1 MDVFVSTVKSQR
13 FPLDGFDEVVSGI
26 YIPCYC
32 WFENNSLTEKSWT
45 VFMSPEILR
54 LSFYRTLQDFP
65 ILAGRFKTD
74 KHSRG
79 YVEIESSNLNM
90 PVYTDTDWDVDFKQM
105 RDAGFATKLLPKSF
119 EGVCGIVAAS
129 KLAIV
134 SAKLGIFH
142 IRRLKNFSGVVI
154 FASIAHAIVDAYGYF
169 AFMSRWAELS
179 KWTQQNVGN
188 TTPPV
193 PTRAFVFDRSI
204 HASYKINNT
213 DALDNLTLESMANGS
228 ISTRFFAWLPIDKRN
243 LLLKYMV
250 SSKKSICC
258 VFHVSAQT
266 IEALRNDTQTY
277 APKGMHYSIN
287 DVATALL
294 AMVVGQANQK
304 SRDVKLSRQSI
315 ATASQSIA
323 EDGGGNREEDTL
335 VAVTV
340 NSRSRVNC
348 TNAKDF
354 VGNLSSPRC
363 IFCSS
368 KLILAEIIAE
378 NLSAVAASIRNAIAA
393 TDNDYVGQINYLINS
408 VSDSHMRLVASYH
421 KYKNRV
427 TVSNVSKYN
436 CYGLDFGTGAPSV
449 VRPVLSVALNS
460 IFVMPGHPDVGG
472 YDFVVFAEERVSEL
486 IVQNRYW
493 MNLVDSFN
501 LEV

>member
-1 MDVFVSTVKSQR
+1 
-13 FPLDGFDEVVSGI
+13 
-26 YIPCYC
+26 
-32 WFENNSLTEKSWT
+32 
-45 VFMSPEILR
+45 
-54 LSFYRTLQDFP
+54 
-65 ILAGRFKTD
+65 
-74 KHSRG
+74 
-79 YVEIESSNLNM
+79 M

-243 LLLKYMV
+243 LLLKYM
-250 SSKKSICC
+250 
-258 VFHVSAQT
+258 
-266 IEALRNDTQTY
+266 
-277 APKGMHYSIN
+277 
-287 DVATALL
+287 
-294 AMVVGQANQK
+294 
-304 SRDVKLSRQSI
+304 
-315 ATASQSIA
+315 
-323 EDGGGNREEDTL
+323 
-335 VAVTV
+335 
-340 NSRSRVNC
+340 
-348 TNAKDF
+348 
-354 VGNLSSPRC
+354 
-363 IFCSS
+363 
-368 KLILAEIIAE
+368 LILAEIIAE

-427 TVSNVSKYN
+427 TVSNASADWWSRPVPSAVRAAFGAKLGEHTGFLTTVAVNIRPRIEHTGTDNYMGNMSLGKYIWFPQDMVQGEPTDKALSALALKTHQAVSDVDKEYIGQFGHLLN
-436 CYGLDFGTGAPSV
+436 KEPDSYMRLTLCNAKHRRKLVISTQVRFAHYKVDFGAETPLLVRFTPYAFPDV
-449 VRPVLSVALNS
+449 VL
-460 IFVMPGHPDVGG
+460 VMPGNPEIGG
-472 YDFVVFAEERVSEL
+472 YEITLNLAPEIAAHVIQDAG
-486 IVQNRYW
+486 W
-493 MNLVDSFN
+493 MKMVDKYDCII
-501 LEV
+501 

>member
-1 MDVFVSTVKSQR
+1 M
-13 FPLDGFDEVVSGI
+13 
-26 YIPCYC
+26 
-32 WFENNSLTEKSWT
+32 
-45 VFMSPEILR
+45 
-54 LSFYRTLQDFP
+54 
-65 ILAGRFKTD
+65 LAGRFKTD

-79 YVEIESSNLNM
+79 YVEVESSNLNM

-105 RDAGFATKLLPKSF
+105 RDADFATKLLPESF

-129 KLAIV
+129 RLAFT

-179 KWTQQNVGN
+179 KWTQQSVSNSMSSE
-188 TTPPV
+188 
-193 PTRAFVFDRSI
+193 PTHTFVFDRSI
-204 HASYKINNT
+204 HASYRTNNT
-213 DALDNLTLESMANGS
+213 DALDDLTLESMANGS
-228 ISTRFFAWLPIDKRN
+228 ITTKFFAWLPIDKRN
-243 LLLKYMV
+243 FLLKCMV
-250 SSKKSICC
+250 SSKKSTCC
-258 VFHVSAQT
+258 VFHVSTQT
-266 IEALRNDTQTY
+266 IEALRNDTQEY
-277 APKGMHYSIN
+277 VPQGMHFSIN

-304 SRDVKLSRQSI
+304 IREVKLNRLSI
-315 ATASQSIA
+315 AAASQSIA
-323 EDGGGNREEDTL
+323 EGDNGSREEDTL

-340 NSRSRVNC
+340 NARSRVNC

-363 IFCSS
+363 IFCSPA
-368 KLILAEIIAE
+368 LVLADIVTES
-378 NLSAVAASIRNAIAA
+378 LAVVATSIRSAIAA
-393 TDNDYVGQINYLINS
+393 TDKGYVGQINHLINS
-408 VSDSHMRLVASYH
+408 VSDSHMRLVTSYH

-436 CYGLDFGTGAPSV
+436 CYGLDFGTGTPSL

-460 IFVMPGHPDVGG
+460 VFIMPGHPDVGG
-472 YDFVVFAEERVSEL
+472 YDFVVFAEKRVSEL
-486 IVQNRYW
+486 IVRNRYW